1 MLRTADWVY
10 LDLEKSGCSFLT
22 RKLRRICK
30 DASFIKEKKHSRPK
44 VVDSSPKILTIRQP
58 FLWYF
63 SLWSYGLDG
72 NGKFFRS
79 FSKHYP
85 SVARLAYGSKSKD
98 SFSYFLDFT
107 LSHNLLTAASKQN
120 TRLPFSC
127 DVYTSRVITMLVPS
141 DHLPEFNAQIA
152 ANLSYESVSKALSS
166 FLPDIIIRTSTLND
180 DFHAYANS
188 GQLGF
193 LNLKPDWQQEFPLES
208 EQRNVSSLS
217 SSNTS
222 LDKVQEYC
230 SDYHY
235 SLLAEKSHTATYLLD
250 QAQLKISALGS

>member
-1 MLRTADWVY
+1 MLRTADWTY

-44 VVDSSPKILTIRQP
+44 AVDQNPRILTVRQP

-79 FSKHYP
+79 FSKQYP
-85 SVARLAYGSKSKD
+85 SIARLAYGSKSKD

-107 LSHNLLTAASKQN
+107 LSHNLLTPASKQN
-120 TRLPFSC
+120 KRLPFSC
-127 DVYTSRVITMLVPS
+127 DVYTSRIITMLVPS
-141 DHLPEFNAQIA
+141 DQLPEFNGRIA
-152 ANLSYESVSKALSS
+152 ADMSYESVAKALRS
-166 FLPDIIIRTSTLND
+166 FLPEIVIRTSTLND
-180 DFHAYANS
+180 DFHAYADAN
-188 GQLGF
+188 QLNF
-193 LNLKPDWQQEFPLES
+193 LNLKPDWKEEFPLES

-230 SDYHY
+230 SDYHR
-235 SLLAEKSHTATYLLD
+235 SLLAAKSHTASWLLD
-250 QAQLKISALGS
+250 QAQLKIDALS